1 MPPQK
6 ETRFG
11 IAAKILTAM
20 LLVAVVPIAV
30 SGYINHL
37 AMIREITHQVESK
50 LTGVSENLTVYVD
63 GWVEMNR
70 RMLAQNAALESISS
84 MEPERQNQALKTI
97 PETYPWTYLAFTCD
111 TGGMNIGRSDEEP
124 LKDYSDR
131 VYVKQVQN
139 GAALGQ
145 QVLVGKTSGVP
156 ALVLAAPIR
165 SGEDRLRG
173 IIAIAMKISDISRRI
188 TGAKIGK
195 TGFAFLLDAT
205 GKVIAHPF
213 EEFSKTRKDLTD
225 HPAFVALKTEGRDHL
240 VFTNEAGK
248 KVIAFSNKTDR
259 GWIMV
264 VQQDYAE
271 AFLPV
276 EAANR
281 NGLII
286 LLLTLVAVPLVAYP
300 LSRRLTTPL
309 RDLTEVA
316 DEFSKGALE
325 RKVPEIRRKD
335 EIGALARAIDRL
347 GVSVKYAM
355 ERIERSSR

>member
-1 MPPQK
+1 MPQEK
-6 ETRFG
+6 EIQFG

-20 LLVAVVPIAV
+20 LIVAIVPISV
-30 SGYINHL
+30 SWYINHL
-37 AMIREITHQVESK
+37 AMIEEMTEQVEAE
-50 LTGVSENLTVYVD
+50 LTGVSENLTVYVN

-70 RMLAQNAALESISS
+70 RMLTQNAALESIRS
-84 MEPERQNQALKTI
+84 MDPDSQNRALKTI
-97 PETYPWTYLAFTCD
+97 PQTYPWTYLAFTCD
-111 TGGMNIGRSDEEP
+111 PDGMNIGRSDDEP

-139 GAALGQ
+139 GADLGQ

-156 ALVLAAPIR
+156 ALVLAAPIP
-165 SGEDRLRG
+165 GEADRLGG

-205 GKVIAHPF
+205 GKVIAHPS
-213 EEFSKTRKDLTD
+213 EEFSKTRKDLNT
-225 HPAFVALKTEGRDHL
+225 HPAFVALKSEGRNHI
-240 VFTNEAGK
+240 VFKDEAGK
-248 KVIAFSNKTDR
+248 QVIAFAGRTDP

-276 EAANR
+276 RLANR
-281 NGLII
+281 VGLII
-286 LLLTLVAVPLVAYP
+286 LLLTLIAVPLVAYP

-309 RDLTEVA
+309 RNLTDVA
-316 DEFSKGALE
+316 DEFSQGALE
-325 RKVPEIRRKD
+325 RKVPEIQRKD
-335 EIGALARAIDRL
+335 EIGALARAIERL

-355 ERIERSSR
+355 ERIERTNR